1 MTGLDRMSILL
12 LDFFLAFRNSVR
24 HARRTAIAV
33 GAVAFGVA
41 ALIVASGFVEWMLL
55 TFREEAIQSRLG
67 HLQVVR
73 PGYHNGGSADPYSF
87 LLPDLL
93 PESTGLLDS
102 RSVRVIA
109 PRLSFNGLISHEDAT
124 LSFIGEG
131 VSPSHEAAFEHG
143 VQILQGRDLSSDE
156 ARDVIVGVGLARN
169 LGLSI
174 GHRVVLLA
182 TPVTGGTNAVEL
194 SVRGIFSTISKAY
207 DDVALRVPIQT
218 AQELLRTTGA
228 HAWVVLLQE
237 TRDTEAVL
245 ARLREKLAQQQFEV
259 VPWYELADLYN
270 KTVRLFSAQVNV
282 IRLIL
287 AVIILLGILNTTT
300 MSIMERTGEI
310 GTCMA
315 LGVRRRGILRLFIAE
330 GLVIGCMG
338 GILGICLGLALA
350 VAISAAGIPMPPPP
364 GVSHGYTTQVVV
376 TLRIVVEALVLAMLS
391 ALLGSIYPAWSASRK
406 KVVDALRHNR

>member
-1 MTGLDRMSILL
+1 M
-12 LDFFLAFRNSVR
+12 
-24 HARRTAIAV
+24 
-33 GAVAFGVA
+33 AFGVA
-41 ALIVASGFVEWMLL
+41 ALVVATGFVEWMLL

-67 HLQVVR
+67 HLQIVR
-73 PGYHNGGSADPYSF
+73 PGFHTRGSADPHSF
-87 LLPDLL
+87 LLPDRL
-93 PESTGLLDS
+93 PQSSALLDS
-102 RSVRVIA
+102 ERVQVVA
-109 PRLSFNGLISHEDAT
+109 PRLSFNGLASCGDAT

-131 VSPSHEAAFEHG
+131 VSPSHEAVFEHG
-143 VQILQGRDLSSDE
+143 AQVVEGRDLSVDE
-156 ARDVIVGVGLARN
+156 PHGIIMGVGLARN
-169 LGLSI
+169 LGVSI
-174 GHRVVLLA
+174 DDRVVLLGS
-182 TPVTGGTNAVEL
+182 TVSGGTNAVEV

-228 HAWVVLLQE
+228 HAWVVLLDQ
-237 TRDTEAVL
+237 TRNTEAVL
-245 ARLREKLAQQQFEV
+245 ARLQEQLPQAQFEV

-270 KTVRLFSAQVNV
+270 KTARLFSRQVDG

-300 MSIMERTGEI
+300 MSVIERTGEI

-315 LGVRRRGILRLFIAE
+315 LGFKRRRILRLFIAE

-338 GILGICLGLALA
+338 GLIGVCLGVMLANG
-350 VAISAAGIPMPPPP
+350 VSAAGIPMPPPP

-391 ALLGSIYPAWSASRK
+391 ALLGSIYPAWRASRE